1 MDKELLIFAILLIVS
16 ALVAVISA
24 VKVFG
29 EQKVLNWLVWAV
41 GQAEQE
47 FGGGTGQL
55 KLRSVYNQ
63 FITMFPKLSTLIT
76 FNRFSELVDK
86 ALEILD
92 KMLKNNKIAD
102 IISKTKEE

>member
-1 MDKELLIFAILLIVS
+1 MDKELLIFVVLLIVS

-63 FITMFPKLSTLIT
+63 FIKMFPKLSAVIT

-86 ALEILD
+86 ALLILD
-92 KMLKNNKIAD
+92 KMLKNEKIAD
-102 IISKTKEE
+102 IISKSKEE